1 MKPLRLVF
9 AAGGTAGHIEP
20 ALNVAD
26 AITAM
31 QPDTFI
37 SFLGSER
44 GLETT
49 LVPARGYPLHTVTAV
64 PFPRKPNLAA
74 LTFPSKLWRAT
85 RQAKA
90 YVQGAD
96 AVIGFGGYPAVPGYI
111 AAHRLGIPCIIHE
124 ANAKAGLAN
133 RLAARWTTHQYA
145 SHPAVLPGSIRC
157 ALPIRA
163 SIATLDRATARD
175 AAQRELGVQGPT
187 VLVFGGS
194 QGARHLNAVLTD
206 ALPELLAAGVNVL
219 HAYGS
224 KNQAPSA
231 QPGYRPLAY
240 IDEMAQ
246 AYAAADLVVAR
257 AGAMTCAEVT
267 AIGMPTIFV
276 PLPIGN
282 GEQRLNAEPIV
293 EAGGAI
299 MIDDAALTPTWLVEH
314 VTWLLADPARLAA
327 MSTAAASI
335 GAPEST
341 SRLAADILAIAN
353 RRNDA

>member
-26 AITAM
+26 AIRAI
-31 QPDTFI
+31 QPDVDIT
-37 SFLGSER
+37 FLGGDR

-49 LVPARGYPLHTVTAV
+49 LVPARGYPLRTVTAV
-64 PFPRKPNLAA
+64 PFPRKPSLQM
-74 LTFPSKLWRAT
+74 LTFPATMWRAT
-85 RQAKA
+85 RQAKTF
-90 YVQGAD
+90 VRGAD
-96 AVIGFGGYPAVPGYI
+96 AVIGFGGYPAVPGYV
-111 AAHRLGIPCIIHE
+111 AAHQLGIPLIIHE

-133 RLAARWTTHQYA
+133 RLAARWTSHKYA

-157 ALPIRA
+157 ALPIRT
-163 SIATLDRATARD
+163 SIATLDRATARN
-175 AAQRELGVQGPT
+175 AAQRELGVHGPT

-194 QGARHLNAVLTD
+194 QGAQHLNEVLAE
-206 ALPELLAAGVNVL
+206 ALPELLAAGVNVV

-224 KNQAPSA
+224 RNEAPPA
-231 QPGYRPLAY
+231 QPGYRPVAY
-240 IDEMAQ
+240 INDMAQ

-267 AIGMPTIFV
+267 AIGMPTLFV

-282 GEQRLNAEPIV
+282 GEQRLNAAPIV
-293 EAGGAI
+293 EAGGAL
-299 MIDDAALTPTWLVEH
+299 MIDDAALTPAWLVEH
-314 VTWLLADPARLAA
+314 VNALLADPDRLAK
-327 MSTAAASI
+327 MSEASASI
-335 GAPEST
+335 GVPMST
-341 SRLAADILAIAN
+341 SQLANDICAIAN